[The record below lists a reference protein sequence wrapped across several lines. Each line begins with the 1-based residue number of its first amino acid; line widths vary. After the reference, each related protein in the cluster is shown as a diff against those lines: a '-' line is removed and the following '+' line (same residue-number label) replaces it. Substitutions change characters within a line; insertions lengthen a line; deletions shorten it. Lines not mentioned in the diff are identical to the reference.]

1 MAGRT
6 TKRDIAEAVRA
17 LNAEAADAGVAM
29 YGAARIGSLWR
40 ITRHTAGGVV
50 ACFEHL
56 AISEAY
62 LVIRGMAYG
71 YRQAREDRHIAVFGG
86 PSAAYAASAE
96 GGDE

>member
-6 TKRDIAEAVRA
+6 TKRDIADAVRT
-17 LNAEAADAGVAM
+17 LNAAASAEGIAM

-50 ACFEHL
+50 ACFDHL
-56 AISEAY
+56 TTAEAC
-62 LVIRGMAYG
+62 LLLRGMAMG
-71 YRQAREDRHIAVFGG
+71 YRQAREDRHLAVFGG
-86 PSAAYAASAE
+86 VNAAYAASAE